1 MFLDLPISQVPLVFV
16 DTETTGLSPR
26 YGDRVVEIAL
36 ARFRGGVME
45 DYYVTLVNPF
55 RRIPFSA
62 QRIHGIGDG
71 DVRDAPAFAQ
81 VADQVC
87 AGLNDA
93 VLVGHNA
100 PFDLG
105 FIANEFALAGRPCPA
120 NLVLDTL
127 TFLRR
132 YFRFPSNSLPRV
144 AEQLG
149 IVPERSHRALA
160 DALTTHAVLG
170 FIAAE
175 LERRGAKTLGDLLDL
190 QGGSIPWEPA
200 SEPHVPLPPALEEA
214 LRHNLKLFVRYV
226 DGDGV
231 PSERWISPI
240 GLRVIRETVYL
251 RAYCHLRDAERYFR
265 LDRVLELR
273 LEQ

>member
-36 ARFRGGVME
+36 ARFRDGVME
-45 DYYVTLVNPF
+45 DYYVTLVNPL
-55 RRIPFSA
+55 RRISPAA
-62 QRIHGIGDG
+62 QRIHGIGDE
-71 DVRDAPAFAQ
+71 DVREAPTFSRIAAE
-81 VADQVC
+81 VC
-87 AGLNDA
+87 AACGEA

-100 PFDLG
+100 AFDLG
-105 FIANEFALAGRPCPA
+105 FLANEFALTSEPCPD

-144 AEQLG
+144 AERLG
-149 IVPERSHRALA
+149 IVPDRSHRALA
-160 DALTTHAVLG
+160 DVLTTHGVFQ

-175 LERRGAKTLGDLLDL
+175 LERRGTRTLRDWLDL
-190 QGGSIPWEPA
+190 QGGPIPWDLAPEPR
-200 SEPHVPLPPALEEA
+200 VPLPPAIEEA

-231 PSERWISPI
+231 PTERWISPI
-240 GLRVIRETVYL
+240 GLQVRRETVYL
-251 RAYCHLRDAERYFR
+251 RAYCHLRAAERYFR
-265 LDRVLELR
+265 LDRMLELR